1 MKNKVR
7 VFVLLVPLTLLVLV
21 GDRIAMGQAGSTGGT
36 IGKTEKS
43 ASGGEEAQPATS
55 SKASRHASRRTGSK
69 SFGDGCGRIIGVWTW
84 RISIPSWRIVVKP
97 NGVAYHS
104 IDNGIK
110 GAWSCDGDK
119 VVFVWADGR
128 YLDHVTL
135 LPDANRLEGTNI
147 NGTKF
152 TGTRE

>member
-1 MKNKVR
+1 
-7 VFVLLVPLTLLVLV
+7 
-21 GDRIAMGQAGSTGGT
+21 MGQAGSTGGT

-43 ASGGEEAQPATS
+43 VSGGKEAQSASPRQV
-55 SKASRHASRRTGSK
+55 SRHPSGRAESK
-69 SFGDGCGRIIGVWTW
+69 SSGRGCGRIIGVWTW
-84 RISIPSWRIVVKP
+84 RISILSWRIVVRP

-110 GAWSCDGDK
+110 GTWSCDGDN

-135 LPDANRLEGTNI
+135 LPDANRLAGTNNI
-147 NGTKF
+147 GVKF
-152 TGTRE
+152 IGTRE

>member
-1 MKNKVR
+1 MINKVCA
-7 VFVLLVPLTLLVLV
+7 FILCVPLTLLV

-43 ASGGEEAQPATS
+43 ASGREEAQSAARS
-55 SKASRHASRRTGSK
+55 QASPHPSGRAGSK
-69 SFGDGCGRIIGVWTW
+69 DLGRGCGRIIGVWTW
-84 RISIPSWRIVVKP
+84 RISILAWRIVVRP

-110 GAWSCDGDK
+110 GTWSCNGDN

-135 LPDANRLEGTNI
+135 LPDANRLDGTNV
-147 NGTKF
+147 NGVKF
-152 TGTRE
+152 TG